1 MKKLSY
7 IMAAVLLLSLSN
19 LHAGEMVKPKPAKSL
34 SYQIKDLIGHDAIEV
49 ADKDLKGKILFT
61 LNKDREIV
69 VLAVEADT
77 EQMEN
82 FIKSR
87 LNYKKV
93 DVSNWEEGK
102 KYVVPILV
110 TS

>member
-1 MKKLSY
+1 MTKLSY
-7 IMAAVLLLSLSN
+7 ILAAVVMLSLSN
-19 LHAGEMVKPKPAKSL
+19 LKAGESVKPKPAKSL
-34 SYQIKDLIGHDAIEV
+34 SYQIKDLIGHDAIKV
-49 ADKDLKGKILFT
+49 SDQDLKGKILFT

-77 EQMEN
+77 EQMKD
-82 FIKSR
+82 FIKIK

-93 DVSNWEEGK
+93 DVSNWKEGK
-102 KYVVPILV
+102 KYMVPILV

>member
-1 MKKLSY
+1 
-7 IMAAVLLLSLSN
+7 MAAVLLLSLSN
-19 LHAGEMVKPKPAKSL
+19 LQAGETVKPKPAKSL
-34 SYQIKDLIGHDAIEV
+34 SYQIKDLIGHDAIKVGEQ
-49 ADKDLKGKILFT
+49 DLKGKILFT

-77 EQMEN
+77 EQMEH
-82 FIKSR
+82 FIKMK

-93 DVSNWEEGK
+93 DVSNWKEGK
-102 KYVVPILV
+102 KYILPVLV

>member
-1 MKKLSY
+1 
-7 IMAAVLLLSLSN
+7 MAAVLLLSLSN
-19 LHAGEMVKPKPAKSL
+19 LKASETIKPKPAKSL
-34 SYQIKDLIGHDAIEV
+34 SYQIKDLIGHDAIQV
-49 ADKDLKGKILFT
+49 INQDLKGKILFT

-69 VLAVEADT
+69 VLSIEADT
-77 EQMEN
+77 KQMEY
-82 FIKSR
+82 FLKSR

-93 DVSNWEEGK
+93 DVSNWKEGK